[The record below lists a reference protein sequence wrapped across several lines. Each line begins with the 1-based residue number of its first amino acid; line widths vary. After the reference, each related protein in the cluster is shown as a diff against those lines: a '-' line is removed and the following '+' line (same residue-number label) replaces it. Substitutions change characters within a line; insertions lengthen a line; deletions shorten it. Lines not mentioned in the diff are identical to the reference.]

1 MCRDL
6 NDALRMLAASEAV
19 HVIVLTGA
27 GRAFC
32 AGADL
37 SVLAEDGT
45 SLVAAGKDVALTIR
59 AAPQPVLAAVNGPA
73 GRGGARPPP
82 GPGHPRAAPPA
93 PRRGAPPR
101 RAPRRSRR
109 RRTSPP

>member
-1 MCRDL
+1 MAAYDGVMVEIAGGIGTVTLTRPGKLNAFDVPMCRDL

-37 SVLAEDGT
+37 SVLGEDGT
-45 SLVAAGKDVALTIR
+45 VTAA
-59 AAPQPVLAAVNGPA
+59 
-73 GRGGARPPP
+73 
-82 GPGHPRAAPPA
+82 
-93 PRRGAPPR
+93 
-101 RAPRRSRR
+101 S
-109 RRTSPP
+109 